1 MIQVNEKLKSE
12 LFEVINKMD
21 SQIKKFEEKRRAKVE
36 ADLRTNAALQDKDQ
50 KIKKGAKKYE
60 QYKQE
65 IAEMWQLL
73 ENTYGIDQVNKL
85 EDELKA
91 KTKQMEKLKADV
103 EAMER
108 ISKEQNQAL
117 DQMGGKNKENSEKM
131 Y

>member
-1 MIQVNEKLKSE
+1 
-12 LFEVINKMD
+12 MD
-21 SQIKKFEEKRRAKVE
+21 SQIKKFEEKRRAKIE

-73 ENTYGIDQVNKL
+73 ETTYGIDQINKL

-91 KTKQMEKLKADV
+91 KTRQLEKLKADA

-108 ISKEQNQAL
+108 ISKEQN
-117 DQMGGKNKENSEKM
+117 
-131 Y
+131 